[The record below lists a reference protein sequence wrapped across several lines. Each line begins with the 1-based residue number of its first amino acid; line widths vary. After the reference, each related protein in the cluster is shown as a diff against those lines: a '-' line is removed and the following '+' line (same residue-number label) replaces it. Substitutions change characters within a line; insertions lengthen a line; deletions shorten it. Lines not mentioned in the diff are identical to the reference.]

1 MIVKSDAI
9 IIKSMKYGD
18 SSKIISVFSKEY
30 GKISFLAKGAYQ
42 KKSKF
47 AGILETMNEINA
59 TFYLKNN
66 TDLFVISSADLI
78 NSCQNLSA
86 NINHFAV
93 GLLILEAL
101 SIIKENRIPDDFVYN
116 NISEILH
123 KLKEIP
129 ANPISYFV
137 KMMLILAE
145 ATGYE
150 LATEHLISQDNFL
163 FINLENGQIIKQK
176 NLDLKHLF
184 RVKTKIYNKFYEI
197 NNTDNSFLD
206 DVSFDLNETN
216 DIIRFF
222 EFYFGYHLD
231 RKIQFKSVFLL

>member
-18 SSKIISVFSKEY
+18 SSKIISVFSKDF

-47 AGILETMNEINA
+47 AGILESLNEINA
-59 TFYLKNN
+59 TFYVKNN
-66 TDLFVISSADLI
+66 SDLFVISSADLI

-86 NINHFAV
+86 NLNHYAV
-93 GLLILEAL
+93 GLLILEATSTINL
-101 SIIKENRIPDDFVYN
+101 NRIANEFIYEN
-116 NISEILH
+116 LSEILK

-129 ANPISYFV
+129 ANPFAFFV

-150 LATEHLISQDNFL
+150 LATEMLISQEDFL
-163 FINLENGQIIKQK
+163 FINLENGQIFKNNNLGLKQ
-176 NLDLKHLF
+176 LF
-184 RVKTKIYNKFYEI
+184 RIKYSIYCKFYEI
-197 NNTDNSFLD
+197 NNSELDMLD
-206 DVSFDLNETN
+206 DYNFNSN
-216 DIIRFF
+216 DVNDVIRFF
-222 EFYFGYHLD
+222 EFYFSYHLD
-231 RKIQFKSVFLL
+231 KKVRFKSVFLL